1 MRIVPL
7 EGTHADALVDFFGSL
22 PDSDRTFIKEEVTD
36 PATVRALAAAS
47 PAGEGRGRARGAPAG
62 GGRARRWVPLGEDG
76 VEVIGYLAVQPL
88 AGWSDHVG
96 EIRLVVAPASRG
108 TGLGRELARHALVQA
123 VEAGLTKL
131 VVEVVPDQGPA
142 LALFTALGFSGE
154 ALLQDQIRDRDGQL
168 RDLMVLAHHV
178 SETWSRMDA
187 VGMTDAVGGA
197 AD

>member
-7 EGTHADALVDFFGSL
+7 DGAHADALLAFFRAL
-22 PDSDRTFIKEEVTD
+22 PDADRTFIKEEVTD
-36 PATVRALAAAS
+36 PETVRAMAAGP
-47 PAGEGRGRARGAPAG
+47 PAES
-62 GGRARRWVPLGEDG
+62 RARRWVALGEDG
-76 VEVIGYLAVQPL
+76 AEVIGYVAVLPL

-108 TGLGRELARHALVQA
+108 SGLGRDLARHALVQA

-168 RDLMVLAHHV
+168 QDLMVLAHHV
-178 SETWSRMDA
+178 SETWSRMDT

-197 AD
+197 PD